1 MISRYEAYMD
11 GVALSSI
18 DPSIYVLNLQPG
30 DPVQN
35 IVTRSV
41 AGRPGARVTKRMQNS
56 TSETVV
62 FEIHEYDT
70 VKRNE
75 ICRKIQKWADG
86 KVLSVS
92 DRPTQQM
99 RCVCSSYPKVNAR
112 EWTESL
118 AVSFVAY
125 NPPYWEDKNETVIRT
140 TSSKKALVPGN
151 APGALVSADI
161 TVGSSISSLTVTAGD
176 KSIVLDYSL
185 SQGNVVHI
193 GYDDNGILYIRKG
206 SVSIIKHR
214 TAASD
219 DDLIVPCGEWST
231 FSVSSTGSLSA
242 VFRVR
247 GCWR

>member
-75 ICRKIQKWADG
+75 ICQKVQ
-86 KVLSVS
+86 K
-92 DRPTQQM
+92 
-99 RCVCSSYPKVNAR
+99 
-112 EWTESL
+112 
-118 AVSFVAY
+118 
-125 NPPYWEDKNETVIRT
+125 
-140 TSSKKALVPGN
+140 
-151 APGALVSADI
+151 
-161 TVGSSISSLTVTAGD
+161 
-176 KSIVLDYSL
+176 
-185 SQGNVVHI
+185 
-193 GYDDNGILYIRKG
+193 
-206 SVSIIKHR
+206 
-214 TAASD
+214 
-219 DDLIVPCGEWST
+219 
-231 FSVSSTGSLSA
+231 
-242 VFRVR
+242 
-247 GCWR
+247 